1 MVRLRVDTPLGDVLD
16 RMTILERKVPRVT
29 PEARAHVEAELAALR
44 AAWRDAG
51 LPTPE
56 TLDLHAALAEVNAT
70 LWDIEDRLRVREAAG
85 DFGPAFVADARDVYR
100 TNDRRAALKRAV
112 NLRFGSAFLEE
123 KVHPAYGMG

>member
-44 AAWRDAG
+44 TAWRDAG

-56 TLDLHAALAEVNAT
+56 TLDLHAALTEVNAA
-70 LWDIEDRLRVREAAG
+70 LWDIEDRLRVREATG

-123 KVHPAYGMG
+123 KVHPPYGVG